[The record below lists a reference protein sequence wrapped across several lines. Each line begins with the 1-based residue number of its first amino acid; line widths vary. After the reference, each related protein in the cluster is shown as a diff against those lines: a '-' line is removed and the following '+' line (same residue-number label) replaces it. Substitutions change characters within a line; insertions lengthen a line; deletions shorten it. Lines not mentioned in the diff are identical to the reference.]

1 MSNGIG
7 TRISRSQAIRRLKG
21 RIRVGKGGNE
31 MEQSL
36 LLVELSATERAVW
49 DLVKLW
55 LDASYVSPAPP
66 TFWTAWSNI
75 KWAVYGFVFPTI
87 AYDTDGR
94 KSEVAEQIGCLVLN
108 ALIDVQYPGYESY
121 ERC

>member
-1 MSNGIG
+1 MK
-7 TRISRSQAIRRLKG
+7 QVDWL
-21 RIRVGKGGNE
+21 VDLPPL
-31 MEQSL
+31 EQ
-36 LLVELSATERAVW
+36 AVW

-75 KWAVYGFVFPTI
+75 KQVVYGYVFPVV
-87 AYDTDGR
+87 AGEVVDLQRG
-94 KSEVAEQIGCLVLN
+94 VAEYIGHLVQN